1 MAKQRRKFG
10 TPKEW
15 IKPKIEIE
23 WVDEDMT
30 SSSTTGTLIDLF
42 SESSLF
48 SEFKKC
54 LPKRVSNNSYP
65 TEVFAL
71 TMMAGFLH
79 GQDSIDDQEEFN
91 DDPGI
96 ESVLGETPKPR
107 AIGDW
112 LRDFTDENI
121 ASLKSFL
128 HLQALKYRLKI
139 ENGEPIV
146 YDMDSTSHVQH
157 GEKMEGLAWNY
168 KQEWCLDSLVTFDEK
183 GLAHGMELRPG
194 NTFSSQGAEA
204 QLNEVSAG
212 LSHGT
217 EKYYRAD
224 SAFCN
229 EDVFRANMRLG
240 YRFTITA
247 HSNMGWMNDKN
258 QITNWKPW
266 EYSEEEK
273 LRAEKRKRPLPSS
286 EVGHYLYQPSW
297 SDNIRF
303 TVVVVRTKS
312 EDLSLMSEMGGI
324 WDYYAVVTNFS
335 LFTNSDQEVIT
346 HHRKRGQAENFI
358 REEKYNYD
366 LKHFPCQS
374 LKANHAYGLI
384 ALIAHNFLRT
394 IAVID
399 RPDKPH
405 FAKKLRRKF
414 LFIPGRLVKHARTL
428 RMKIPARYQ
437 KEVARLIEAWRFKPH
452 PAIGFA

>member
-1 MAKQRRKFG
+1 MAKLKRKFG

-15 IKPKIEIE
+15 IKPTIEIE

-42 SESSLF
+42 SESSQF
-48 SEFKKC
+48 EAFKKC

-71 TMMAGFLH
+71 SMMAGFLH
-79 GQDSIDDQEEFN
+79 GQDAIDDQEEFE

-107 AIGDW
+107 AMGDW
-112 LRDFTDENI
+112 LRDFSDENI
-121 ASLKSFL
+121 LDLKKFL
-128 HLQALKYRLKI
+128 HLQAMQYRKKI
-139 ENGEPIV
+139 AVGKPLTL
-146 YDMDSTSHVQH
+146 DMDSTPHLQC

-168 KQEWCLDSLVTFDEK
+168 NQEWCLDSLVTFDEM
-183 GLAHGMELRPG
+183 GLAHGMQLRPG
-194 NTFSSQGAEA
+194 NTFSSVGAEI
-204 QLNEVSAG
+204 QLEECSGG
-212 LSHGT
+212 LSHFD
-217 EKYYRAD
+217 EKYFRAD

-229 EDVFRANMRLG
+229 EENQRACIRLG

-247 HSNMGWMNDKN
+247 HENMGWNEGKN
-258 QITNWKPW
+258 QITNWTPW
-266 EYSEEEK
+266 VYSEEELK
-273 LRAEKRKRPLPSS
+273 KALKRKKPLPEC
-286 EVGHYLYQPSW
+286 EVGHYLYQPAW
-297 SDNIRF
+297 SDVVRF
-303 TVVVVRTKS
+303 TIVVVRTKS
-312 EDLSLMSEMGGI
+312 TDLSLLANE
-324 WDYYAVVTNFS
+324 WDYYAVMTNWS
-335 LFTNSDQEVIT
+335 LYSNTDQEIIE

-374 LKANHAYGLI
+374 LKANHVYGLI

-399 RPDKPH
+399 NPDKPH
-405 FAKKLRRKF
+405 YAKKLRRKF
-414 LFIPGRLVKHARTL
+414 LFIPGRLVRHARTM
-428 RMKIPARYQ
+428 RMKVPLRF
-437 KEVARLIEAWRFKPH
+437 KREVNRLIEAWRFKPR

>member
-1 MAKQRRKFG
+1 MAKQKRKFG

-15 IKPKIEIE
+15 IKREIPID
-23 WVDEDMT
+23 WVDEEMT

-42 SESSLF
+42 TESSLF
-48 SEFKKC
+48 TEFKNC

-71 TMMAGFLH
+71 SMMAGFLH
-79 GQDSIDDQEEFN
+79 GQDAIDDQEEFE

-96 ESVLGETPKPR
+96 ESVLGVTPKPR
-107 AIGDW
+107 AMGDW
-112 LRDFTDENI
+112 LRDFSDENI
-121 ASLKSFL
+121 LDLKKFL
-128 HLQALKYRLKI
+128 HLQSMQYRKKIALGKPLI
-139 ENGEPIV
+139 L
-146 YDMDSTSHVQH
+146 DMDSTSHIQA

-168 KQEWCLDSLVTFDEK
+168 KQEWCLDSLVTFDEA
-183 GLAHGMELRPG
+183 GLAHGMQLRAG
-194 NTFSSQGAEA
+194 NTFSSQGAPV
-204 QLNEVSAG
+204 QLDEVSGG
-212 LSHGT
+212 LSFSD

-229 EDVFRANMRLG
+229 EEVQRACIRLG

-247 HSNMGWMNDKN
+247 HENMGWNEGKS
-258 QITNWKPW
+258 QITNWTPW
-266 EYSEEEK
+266 IYTEEEK
-273 LRAEKRKRPLPSS
+273 LRSLKRKKPLPEC

-297 SDNIRF
+297 SNSIRF

-312 EDLSLMSEMGGI
+312 TDLSLFSNE
-324 WDYYAVVTNFS
+324 WDHYAVMTNFS
-335 LFTNSDQEVIT
+335 LYSNTDQEIIE

-374 LKANHAYGLI
+374 LKANHVYGLI

-399 RPDKPH
+399 NPDKPH
-405 FAKKLRRKF
+405 YAKKLRRKF

-428 RMKIPARYQ
+428 RVKIPLRFK
-437 KEVARLIEAWRFKPH
+437 KEVTQLIEAWRFKPH
-452 PAIGFA
+452 PAIGFT